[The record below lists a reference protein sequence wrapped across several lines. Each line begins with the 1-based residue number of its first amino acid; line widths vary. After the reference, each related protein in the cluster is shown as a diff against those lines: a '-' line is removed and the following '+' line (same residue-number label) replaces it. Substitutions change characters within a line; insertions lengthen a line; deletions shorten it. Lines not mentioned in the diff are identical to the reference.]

1 MNRIAAFLLTLCAL
15 GFTLGPAAAGADAL
29 DDLLRQVRQAKAE
42 EARLNRQREEE
53 FRRAANRQ
61 AELLAAAKAKLAAE
75 KKRGEALKKRFD
87 ENEKKLA
94 EAEELLRQRQGN
106 LGELFG
112 VVRQVAGDV
121 AGILDASLVSA
132 QYPGRSKKLIEMSKE
147 KKLPTIPELEEL
159 WYQMQH
165 EMTESGKVVKYNDS
179 VVAVDGTESRQEVV
193 RVGVFNAVSNGK
205 FLRYLPETDQLIVL
219 PRQPARRYTEMA
231 ANLQKATSGMVPM
244 AVDPSRGSILNLLVQ
259 TPNLK
264 ERIEQ
269 GKEVGYII
277 IGLAIFGFVIA
288 LYRILALGITGLK
301 VRSQLRH
308 PDKPKKSNPLG
319 RILLTWQE
327 NQNADLET
335 LERKI
340 DEAIVKE
347 VPRLQR
353 GLSIIKILA
362 VIAPLLGL
370 LGTVTGMIQ
379 TFQAI
384 TLFGTGD
391 PKLMAGG
398 ISQALITTVL
408 GLVAAIPLTFLHAW
422 VSSRSKALVQIL
434 EEQSAGIIA
443 RQAERLGKGIC

>member
-1 MNRIAAFLLTLCAL
+1 MNRILTLVFTLCAL
-15 GFTLGPAAAGADAL
+15 GFVLGPAAAGADAL

-165 EMTESGKVVKYNDS
+165 EMTESGKVVRYPDS

-327 NQNADLET
+327 NQKADLET